1 MHFRNLTIYNL
12 LKFLYNDNVI
22 KIQKERGTRM
32 SNLNS
37 IFLKQ
42 ERNSKKFNSYVLHI
56 KGDWND
62 SDYITE
68 ETEWTVEEMNYSLP
82 YFSIL
87 LDLFNFDS
95 EYRRKTHNWS
105 IDITEDMVSALER
118 YFNHNNGFYPELLA
132 LKNASKVFSKQVA
145 ALSEDEF
152 KNLYDMTV
160 ADLKEYIEDECLD
173 SLPTSYEG
181 STVHTIKEM
190 YIEHQGVKFDVRAGK
205 VVEALA
211 EFMNRMCK

>member
-1 MHFRNLTIYNL
+1 
-12 LKFLYNDNVI
+12 
-22 KIQKERGTRM
+22 M

-87 LDLFNFDS
+87 FDLFNFDS
-95 EYRRKTHNWS
+95 EYRHKTYDWS
-105 IDITEDMVSALER
+105 IDITEDIVSALER
-118 YFNHNNGFYPELLA
+118 YFKRNKKFYSELLA
-132 LKNASKVFSKQVA
+132 LKNNGKVFSKKVL
-145 ALSEDEF
+145 ALSEDDF
-152 KNLYDMTV
+152 KSVYKATIEEI
-160 ADLKEYIEDECLD
+160 KE
-173 SLPTSYEG
+173 SLPDESRDYLPINYDG
-181 STVHTIKEM
+181 YSIHTIKEM
-190 YIEHQGVKFDVRAGK
+190 RIEYKGDKFDVRAGK

-211 EFMNRMCK
+211 ELMDRMCK